1 MKKFLDDSGL
11 LYVWRKI
18 TNKIDEKVN
27 SKSAVRFETVLG
39 ENYNLIS
46 TTCNYADTIA
56 ALESGRAVYSSMI
69 NDGVENGTMY
79 PTEWKTQMDDPYVS
93 FVYHFRKGHEINEV
107 WLHVR
112 ESGNNN
118 TEWRIIENS
127 QMKVTKQ
134 TGWQAVPDD
143 EHYPS
148 EWLIVDTLQNFQKKD
163 AIVQDLS
170 TTRTEDTYPSS
181 AAAADYTDKQCG
193 VVLNY
198 LQTTYTE
205 NILALGDTRYLNVYD
220 IVYDNPTGFEA
231 SNDDAGD
238 TWHLTG
244 LDLSKYRRLKIYVC
258 AGGDS
263 NSNYSPPH
271 TVEVDLDDRAKGS
284 FGYFFGSHAAHC
296 PNNRNR
302 HHIVSFTVNAEKT
315 AIQFQHSIS
324 IYGTAASNSAGGRYC
339 YRIEGYYE

>member
-1 MKKFLDDSGL
+1 MKTILDKNGL
-11 LYVWRKI
+11 LYLWHKI
-18 TNKIDEKVN
+18 KSFFYTKNEVDKKVKIFHATLDSSSFQYVKDSADFTYADVVATENCKIEATFGNIKIILNKEVHRNVEPADPIAGRYVEFSALMRSAGKDYKIFLFVYDPEALPTDEGSV
-27 SKSAVRFETVLG
+27 SKLETWGDSQYCSVGLHTIVLG
-39 ENYNLIS
+39 EFLVN
-46 TTCNYADTIA
+46 DIA
-56 ALESGRAVYSSMI
+56 ANRAV
-69 NDGVENGTMY
+69 D
-79 PTEWKTQMDDPYVS
+79 
-93 FVYHFRKGHEINEV
+93 
-107 WLHVR
+107 
-112 ESGNNN
+112 NN
-118 TEWRIIENS
+118 
-127 QMKVTKQ
+127 
-134 TGWQAVPDD
+134 A
-143 EHYPS
+143 PS
-148 EWLIVDTLQNFQKKD
+148 AK
-163 AIVQDLS
+163 
-170 TTRTEDTYPSS
+170 
-181 AAAADYTDKQCG
+181 AAGDYTDSQCG
-193 VVLNY
+193 VVLDY
-198 LQTTYTE
+198 LQTTYTQ

-220 IVYDNPTGFEA
+220 IIYDNPTGFEA

-324 IYGTAASNSAGGRYC
+324 IYGTAASNSAGGRRC